1 MLILNPE
8 EEYLTSTLLKNTA
21 SQLNILYIRG
31 ADEWLSQQDPSPYLN
46 LTSLGS
52 IDIYMSSTDEE
63 LLRIM
68 RSLSFLRRLRFIQF
82 SFWTEST
89 EWWNEWWNEELIERL
104 GSVQP
109 SLSEIYLLRKG
120 VIPTLSNP
128 FIASLYEKGQSGVW
142 SKRFVRALTP
152 WQVAMDESF
161 DLKEE
166 DEEPIF

>member
-1 MLILNPE
+1 MFILNPE
-8 EEYLTSTLLKNTA
+8 EGDLTSILLKNTA
-21 SQLNILYIRG
+21 SQLDILYIRG

-52 IDIYMSSTDEE
+52 IDIHISSTDEE

-82 SFWTEST
+82 SFWTWST
-89 EWWNEWWNEELIERL
+89 EWWNEELIERL

-109 SLSEIYLLRKG
+109 SLSEIYLLRKR
-120 VIPTLSNP
+120 VISTLSNP
-128 FIASLYEKGQSGVW
+128 FIASLYEKSQSGVW

-161 DLKEE
+161 DWEE
-166 DEEPIF
+166 EEEESIS